1 MIKQFPNL
9 DSEVLRTLMQEKAKS
24 AIEGDL
30 PVSKWENWQE
40 EKAEMQAKSRKKPV
54 DNKSGD
60 YFEETLEWFQK
71 NAPDTVDGINTALFA
86 RMLESLKSD
95 ERTANAIHGNSAAT
109 PGDSDLILALR
120 LSYGLQDPATRPPQ
134 PIEFDEKNEDHSGP
148 LSPTND

>member
-1 MIKQFPNL
+1 MIKQFPHL

-24 AIEGDL
+24 AIEDEL

-40 EKAEMQAKSRKKPV
+40 RKAEMLAKSRKKPV

-71 NAPDTVDGINTALFA
+71 NAPDTVEGINTAMFA

-95 ERTANAIHGNSAAT
+95 ERTATAIHGNSLAT

-120 LSYGLQDPATRPPQ
+120 LSHGLEDPATRLNQ
-134 PIEFDEKNEDHSGP
+134 PIEVEERNEGRSGP
-148 LSPTND
+148 ASPAID